1 MHYAPL
7 VEVLVF
13 SRECGALVLSPCR
26 IQPTIEERKYLYH
39 WDNVE
44 RRPKNTSFGNRLK
57 KCNQGTSGNSCEKS
71 ENPES
76 PTTVSN
82 GDLNGNV
89 PSEIIESFLKPLF
102 FFKFF
107 CLIFVITGSG
117 GFGTVFVSKY
127 NHKKVA
133 IKQLHYR
140 RHSSSED
147 FWSLC
152 AELNAFR
159 LPRSPNIATV
169 LSFISSDSK
178 MQIVTE
184 FVCGRDLQKMID
196 DDQWIIHTKERKAI
210 AYQIASGLAHCHSH
224 RLLHLDVKPS
234 NVLLSEDLETC
245 KLTDFGC
252 SRVATEVSCGL
263 LIAPN
268 STNTS
273 SFGTIAFKA
282 PELLKSGRPT
292 DRADIYSYSLLLY
305 ELLSRHAPYQGLHPH
320 TIIFLVAGQNMR
332 PELDEVK
339 QKLVK
344 EGIFS
349 LELTNLLLSRL
360 SV

>member
-1 MHYAPL
+1 M
-7 VEVLVF
+7 
-13 SRECGALVLSPCR
+13 
-26 IQPTIEERKYLYH
+26 
-39 WDNVE
+39 
-44 RRPKNTSFGNRLK
+44 
-57 KCNQGTSGNSCEKS
+57 
-71 ENPES
+71 
-76 PTTVSN
+76 
-82 GDLNGNV
+82 
-89 PSEIIESFLKPLF
+89 
-102 FFKFF
+102 
-107 CLIFVITGSG
+107 
-117 GFGTVFVSKY
+117 
-127 NHKKVA
+127 
-133 IKQLHYR
+133 
-140 RHSSSED
+140 
-147 FWSLC
+147 
-152 AELNAFR
+152 
-159 LPRSPNIATV
+159 
-169 LSFISSDSK
+169 
-178 MQIVTE
+178 
-184 FVCGRDLQKMID
+184 
-196 DDQWIIHTKERKAI
+196 
-210 AYQIASGLAHCHSH
+210 
-224 RLLHLDVKPS
+224 
-234 NVLLSEDLETC
+234 ETC

-282 PELLKSGRPT
+282 PELLKVLFCCCFTKNPVTEEVYKSFKSGRPT